1 MKKMYSNR
9 RTTVA
14 AGATAT
20 VAMLVTLAS
29 CAVGKSV
36 PLDVTKGTV
45 IQNVTVVSTRDGS
58 LLPGMTIVIDQ
69 RKIQRITAMPIRA
82 SGTAQAIDVSG
93 KYAVPGFLDMHAHV
107 VAGADLPI
115 TPRVAN
121 SCAAREIVVAV
132 RIRSNRV
139 QPISHVSVA
148 DRLTHR

>member
-45 IQNVTVVSTRDGS
+45 IQNVTVVNTRDGS
-58 LLPGMTIVIDQ
+58 LPPGMTFVIDQ
-69 RKIQRITAMPIRA
+69 GKIQKITPMPIRA
-82 SGTAQAIDVSG
+82 SGTA
-93 KYAVPGFLDMHAHV
+93 
-107 VAGADLPI
+107 
-115 TPRVAN
+115 
-121 SCAAREIVVAV
+121 
-132 RIRSNRV
+132 
-139 QPISHVSVA
+139 
-148 DRLTHR
+148 